1 MLKPSLRIASYN
13 IRKCVGLDWKR
24 NPARVQA
31 VLAEID
37 ADIVLLQ
44 EADKRLQPRPGTLS
58 PTRLHDELGY
68 RFVDVANNAVSHGW
82 HGNAILYRAP
92 LTVLQQ
98 QAIEIP
104 TAEPRGA
111 IAALFATDTGHTLQ
125 VVATHLSLLKKTRA
139 QQIDFLARNI
149 CHPHPTLI
157 GGDLNEKAA
166 EKWFINNALLNDYR
180 LITPG
185 ASFHSSRPILAF
197 DRFIVD
203 RALTVVDA
211 YVHRCDLARKASDH
225 LPVVINLSLESL

>member
-1 MLKPSLRIASYN
+1 MSKPLLRIASYN

-24 NPARVQA
+24 NP
-31 VLAEID
+31 
-37 ADIVLLQ
+37 
-44 EADKRLQPRPGTLS
+44 RLQPRPGTLS
-58 PTRLHDELGY
+58 APCLQDELGY
-68 RFVDVANNAVSHGW
+68 RFVDVANNLVSHGW
-82 HGNAILYRAP
+82 HGNAMLYRAP

-98 QAIEIP
+98 QTITIP

-111 IAALFATDTGHTLQ
+111 ISALFAINASHTLQ

-139 QQIDFLARNI
+139 QQIDFLARDI
-149 CHPHPTLI
+149 CHPHPHPTLI

-166 EKWFINNALLNDYR
+166 EKWFMNNSLLSDYQ

-185 ASFHSSRPILAF
+185 ASFHSSRPVLAF

-211 YVHRCDLARKASDH
+211 YVHRSDLARKASDH